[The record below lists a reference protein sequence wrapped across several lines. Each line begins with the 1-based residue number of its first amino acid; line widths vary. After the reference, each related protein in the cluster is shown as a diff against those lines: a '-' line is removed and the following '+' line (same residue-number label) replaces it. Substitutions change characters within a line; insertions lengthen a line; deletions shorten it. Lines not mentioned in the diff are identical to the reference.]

1 MSHKKSTERK
11 LMTELTKDDDDDDD
25 DDDDKAQKYGKLYDE
40 LSLSALKINTKR
52 LKQCV

>member
-11 LMTELTKDDDDDDD
+11 LMTELTKDDD